1 MIIDKDT
8 FNELKKDTF
17 GIFNTIS
24 TTAMFEF
31 GYKEYKHGEICN
43 LTLIKSGVLCN
54 FTFKPKIYI
63 TYESINDVILE
74 GNKLILKVFEEDY
87 LKDIVFKIE
96 KTDILEKVYL
106 ALRQHCNL
114 GYKEYSI
121 EAKANEEVKVSK
133 RKEEKERIKK
143 LKKEKIPYCPKCKST
158 QLTNTNKKLSAGR
171 AVGGAA
177 LLSALNPVAGIAGG
191 VVGAVTSKKRYNV
204 CMNCGHKWKV

>member
-133 RKEEKERIKK
+133 RKEEKERIKN

-158 QLTNTNKKLSAGR
+158 NISTTKGK
-171 AVGGAA
+171 VGVGKA
-177 LLSALNPVAGIAGG
+177 
-191 VVGAVTSKKRYNV
+191 VVGIMTIGMVRNNKVDNI
-204 CMNCGHKWKV
+204 CMNCGKRWRP

>member
-158 QLTNTNKKLSAGR
+158 NISTTKGK
-171 AVGGAA
+171 VGVGKA
-177 LLSALNPVAGIAGG
+177 
-191 VVGAVTSKKRYNV
+191 VVGIMTIGMVRNNKVDNI
-204 CMNCGHKWKV
+204 CMNCGKRWRP